1 MDWDLT
7 KEAVSV
13 GVLLVPVYAVV
24 RESVRNIQSVNSTT
38 QEYTSVFLSGALFHI
53 LCEAT
58 GINEWYLT
66 NGRASKIAKKGN
78 KHGRRSRSCGDSR
91 VCSLA
96 FEESYT

>member
-13 GVLLVPVYAVV
+13 GVFLVPVYAIV
-24 RESVRNIQSVNSTT
+24 RESVRSMQSSTPLT

-58 GINEWYLT
+58 GVNEWYLT
-66 NGRASKIAKKGN
+66 NGRASKKARKSKDV
-78 KHGRRSRSCGDSR
+78 RRPRSCGDRR

-96 FEESYT
+96 N

>member
-24 RESVRNIQSVNSTT
+24 RESVRNIRSVNSTT

-66 NGRASKIAKKGN
+66 NGRASKIKNGN
-78 KHGRRSRSCGDSR
+78 KHVRRTRSCGDSR
-91 VCSLA
+91 VCALA

>member
-66 NGRASKIAKKGN
+66 NGRASKIKNGN
-78 KHGRRSRSCGDSR
+78 KHVRRTRSCGDSR

>member
-24 RESVRNIQSVNSTT
+24 RESVRNIRSVNSTT

-66 NGRASKIAKKGN
+66 NGRASKIKNGN
-78 KHGRRSRSCGDSR
+78 KHVRRSRSCGDSR
-91 VCSLA
+91 VCALA

>member
-7 KEAVSV
+7 KEAVGV

-24 RESVRNIQSVNSTT
+24 RESVRNIQSSSTLT

-58 GINEWYLT
+58 GVNEWYLT
-66 NGRASKIAKKGN
+66 NGRASKIKKGN
-78 KHGRRSRSCGDSR
+78 KHVRRVRTCGDSR